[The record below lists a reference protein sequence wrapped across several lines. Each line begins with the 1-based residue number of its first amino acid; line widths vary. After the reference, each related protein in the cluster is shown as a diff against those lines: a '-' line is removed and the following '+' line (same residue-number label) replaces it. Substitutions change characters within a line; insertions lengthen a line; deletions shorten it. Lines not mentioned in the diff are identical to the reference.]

1 MNADIE
7 AARVRQRARA
17 YEELTDIAS
26 RLQLL
31 LRLEDRA
38 DAHVGSALHA
48 VRFAVTM
55 LWPRTP
61 ESPPPDCRHDSEYL
75 HYLAGH
81 WREAALEIG
90 EFAVERPAALRLVGD
105 PKPPA

>member
-1 MNADIE
+1 MNDDIE
-7 AARVRQRARA
+7 AARVRQCTKV
-17 YEELTDIAS
+17 YGELADLAD

-31 LRLEDRA
+31 VRRPNCA

-55 LWPRTP
+55 LWPTTP
-61 ESPPPDCRHDSEYL
+61 GSPPPGYRHDSEYL
-75 HYLAGH
+75 LGLAAH

-90 EFAVERPAALRLVGD
+90 EFAVEPPPLRLVAD
-105 PKPPA
+105 TPPPA

>member
-1 MNADIE
+1 MNDDIQT
-7 AARVRQRARA
+7 ARARQCTQV
-17 YEELTDIAS
+17 YGELTDLAD

-31 LRLEDRA
+31 VRLPKSA

-55 LWPRTP
+55 LWPTTP
-61 ESPPPDCRHDSEYL
+61 DSPPPGYRHDSAYL
-75 HYLAGH
+75 LESAAQ

-90 EFAVERPAALRLVGD
+90 EFAVERPALRIVGD
-105 PKPPA
+105 DTTPA